1 MPIKE
6 YPNKKKLAW
15 KFLIFGFV
23 ISFFVASVFQHVTAI
38 SLLWP
43 AVIAGVFI
51 AGVGWLCLVRTD
63 DKGRRKDIVY
73 MLFSTTFLAVSIL
86 FAVFYFWL
94 GQEWIDKTLQE
105 YVTKTSLSETPSNN
119 TLLPQSQKTEGGIQ
133 SPTATKNFEANN
145 ADHAMEMEQTIVRY
159 FDALKREKFIE
170 AAQYMT
176 ERGRRMF
183 NPNFG
188 LEIPTTLYMTV
199 ATESPNV
206 FHVAYRFKK
215 ADQDEI
221 CKTIAKVIL
230 VESSGKWLIEEM
242 KTTTVNSAAACLWE
256 L

>member
-1 MPIKE
+1 
-6 YPNKKKLAW
+6 
-15 KFLIFGFV
+15 
-23 ISFFVASVFQHVTAI
+23 
-38 SLLWP
+38 
-43 AVIAGVFI
+43 
-51 AGVGWLCLVRTD
+51 
-63 DKGRRKDIVY
+63 
-73 MLFSTTFLAVSIL
+73 
-86 FAVFYFWL
+86 
-94 GQEWIDKTLQE
+94 
-105 YVTKTSLSETPSNN
+105 
-119 TLLPQSQKTEGGIQ
+119 
-133 SPTATKNFEANN
+133 
-145 ADHAMEMEQTIVRY
+145 MEMEQTIVRY